1 MYMQNQYNFKMLPF
15 DYANVLMIQK
25 EHIFSNIKDFR
36 KNYPMTQVFN
46 VINYISQAFFQ
57 KLLFLFN

>member
-1 MYMQNQYNFKMLPF
+1 MLPF

-25 EHIFSNIKDFR
+25 EHIFSNIKDLR

-46 VINYISQAFFQ
+46 VITYISQAFFQ
-57 KLLFLFN
+57 KLSLFLFN